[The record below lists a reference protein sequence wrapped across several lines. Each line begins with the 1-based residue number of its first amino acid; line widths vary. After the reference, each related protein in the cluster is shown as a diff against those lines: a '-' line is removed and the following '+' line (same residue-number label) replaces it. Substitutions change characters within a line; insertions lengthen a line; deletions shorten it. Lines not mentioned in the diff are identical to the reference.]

1 MLIVMNKNAAAS
13 EVEAVCGKIR
23 KLGFTPHAMPGADRT
38 AIGITG
44 NSGPVDPQQFRDLPG
59 VSQAIPVTKPYKL
72 VLREIRG
79 SDTVVEIPSPN
90 GVVRIGGDV
99 LPVMAGPCA
108 VENREMIIASA
119 KAVKA
124 AGATILRAGA
134 FKPRTSPYAFQGLG
148 REGLQYLAEAR
159 EETGLPV
166 VTEAVDIEGVDAVE
180 ALADIIQIGARNM
193 QNFSLLKRVGRSD
206 KPVLLKRG
214 MSATLDEFLQA
225 AEYILA
231 EGNYNVI
238 LCERGVRTFSNVT
251 RNTLDLSAV
260 PILKRLTHLPVI
272 VDPSHATGIRT
283 EVGPMA
289 KAAVAAGA
297 DGLMIEVHPD
307 PATAQS
313 DGPQSLKPDDFAQ
326 LMREL
331 ARIAEA
337 VDRRMG

>member
-166 VTEAVDIEGVDAVE
+166 VTEAVDIESVDAVE

-326 LMREL
+326 LMQQL
-331 ARIAEA
+331 ARIAGA
-337 VDRRMG
+337 VDRRMK